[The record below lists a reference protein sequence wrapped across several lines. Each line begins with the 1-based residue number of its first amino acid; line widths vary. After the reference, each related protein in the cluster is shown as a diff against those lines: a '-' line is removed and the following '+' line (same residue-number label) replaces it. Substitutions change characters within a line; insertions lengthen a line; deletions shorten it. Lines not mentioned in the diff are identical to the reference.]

1 VDIKLYDNGKLN
13 VMDAILSF
21 GMSNKDIF
29 PKRGEDLHFKVN
41 GAERTVKGQNGDSSI
56 IIVNEEEGSVTTPIK
71 CNDIISV
78 RESTAGE
85 NAACRISDLQE
96 YKDGI
101 YFIINGKQSRF
112 PRILKANGEFVKEGY
127 EIHEGDEIEIPDY
140 YTFAELVKA
149 LNITDNFRVVI
160 NNVIKDIEK
169 SDKDEKIYGNY
180 IVDIESI
187 GKDIIKGI
195 VKDARDVVTIESTDG
210 ETVVD
215 DRGIRDDEDYE
226 AFLDRRYGKN
236 QYRSVKRE
244 SESEKENAGLGS
256 FSTMTADQINAM
268 LAADRLETSLR
279 YKELEKKSEELN
291 RELEKI
297 RRSNEIARTAGKKL
311 FEQAESEKTQ
321 FDYGKISGLQDI
333 KIQGYK
339 ENSES
344 EKIEEEKIPSIPKEI
359 HDIVIS
365 VNGTPVHMTG
375 RAEYTFVNILDFYPF
390 DTSSLKGTR
399 IIQKC
404 NGRNADFFTPI
415 EDGDM
420 VELYWSND

>member
-1 VDIKLYDNGKLN
+1 
-13 VMDAILSF
+13 M
-21 GMSNKDIF
+21 
-29 PKRGEDLHFKVN
+29 
-41 GAERTVKGQNGDSSI
+41 
-56 IIVNEEEGSVTTPIK
+56 
-71 CNDIISV
+71 
-78 RESTAGE
+78 
-85 NAACRISDLQE
+85 
-96 YKDGI
+96 
-101 YFIINGKQSRF
+101 
-112 PRILKANGEFVKEGY
+112 
-127 EIHEGDEIEIPDY
+127 
-140 YTFAELVKA
+140 
-149 LNITDNFRVVI
+149 
-160 NNVIKDIEK
+160 
-169 SDKDEKIYGNY
+169 
-180 IVDIESI
+180 
-187 GKDIIKGI
+187 
-195 VKDARDVVTIESTDG
+195 
-210 ETVVD
+210 VD

-297 RRSNEIARTAGKKL
+297 RRSNEIARTAGQKL

-375 RAEYTFVNILDFYPF
+375 KAEYTFVNILDFYPF

>member
-1 VDIKLYDNGKLN
+1 
-13 VMDAILSF
+13 M
-21 GMSNKDIF
+21 
-29 PKRGEDLHFKVN
+29 
-41 GAERTVKGQNGDSSI
+41 
-56 IIVNEEEGSVTTPIK
+56 
-71 CNDIISV
+71 
-78 RESTAGE
+78 
-85 NAACRISDLQE
+85 
-96 YKDGI
+96 
-101 YFIINGKQSRF
+101 
-112 PRILKANGEFVKEGY
+112 
-127 EIHEGDEIEIPDY
+127 
-140 YTFAELVKA
+140 
-149 LNITDNFRVVI
+149 
-160 NNVIKDIEK
+160 
-169 SDKDEKIYGNY
+169 
-180 IVDIESI
+180 
-187 GKDIIKGI
+187 
-195 VKDARDVVTIESTDG
+195 TIESTDG

-268 LAADRLETSLR
+268 LVADRLETSLR

-311 FEQAESEKTQ
+311 FEQSQNDMPDLNAGNMGELLGAHKNSGIYITENTDKHSKNLLNRDTPTES
-321 FDYGKISGLQDI
+321 DI
-333 KIQGYK
+333 T
-339 ENSES
+339 ENEAV
-344 EKIEEEKIPSIPKEI
+344 KQIPKEI
-359 HDIVIS
+359 QDIVIS

-375 RAEYTFVNILDFYPF
+375 KAEYTFVNILDFYPF

>member
-1 VDIKLYDNGKLN
+1 
-13 VMDAILSF
+13 M
-21 GMSNKDIF
+21 
-29 PKRGEDLHFKVN
+29 
-41 GAERTVKGQNGDSSI
+41 
-56 IIVNEEEGSVTTPIK
+56 
-71 CNDIISV
+71 
-78 RESTAGE
+78 
-85 NAACRISDLQE
+85 
-96 YKDGI
+96 
-101 YFIINGKQSRF
+101 
-112 PRILKANGEFVKEGY
+112 
-127 EIHEGDEIEIPDY
+127 
-140 YTFAELVKA
+140 
-149 LNITDNFRVVI
+149 
-160 NNVIKDIEK
+160 
-169 SDKDEKIYGNY
+169 
-180 IVDIESI
+180 
-187 GKDIIKGI
+187 
-195 VKDARDVVTIESTDG
+195 TIESTDG

-297 RRSNEIARTAGKKL
+297 RRSNEIARTAGQKL

-344 EKIEEEKIPSIPKEI
+344 GKIEEEKIPSIPKEI

-365 VNGTPVHMTG
+365 VNGTPVYMTG

>member
-1 VDIKLYDNGKLN
+1 
-13 VMDAILSF
+13 
-21 GMSNKDIF
+21 
-29 PKRGEDLHFKVN
+29 
-41 GAERTVKGQNGDSSI
+41 
-56 IIVNEEEGSVTTPIK
+56 
-71 CNDIISV
+71 
-78 RESTAGE
+78 
-85 NAACRISDLQE
+85 
-96 YKDGI
+96 
-101 YFIINGKQSRF
+101 
-112 PRILKANGEFVKEGY
+112 
-127 EIHEGDEIEIPDY
+127 
-140 YTFAELVKA
+140 
-149 LNITDNFRVVI
+149 
-160 NNVIKDIEK
+160 
-169 SDKDEKIYGNY
+169 
-180 IVDIESI
+180 
-187 GKDIIKGI
+187 
-195 VKDARDVVTIESTDG
+195 
-210 ETVVD
+210 
-215 DRGIRDDEDYE
+215 
-226 AFLDRRYGKN
+226 
-236 QYRSVKRE
+236 
-244 SESEKENAGLGS
+244 
-256 FSTMTADQINAM
+256 MTADQINAM
-268 LAADRLETSLR
+268 LVADRLETSLR

-321 FDYGKISGLQDI
+321 FDYGKISGLQDNTPGLDIIGKNSQDI

-344 EKIEEEKIPSIPKEI
+344 GKIEEEKIPSIPKEI

-375 RAEYTFVNILDFYPF
+375 KAEYTFVNILDFYPF

>member
-1 VDIKLYDNGKLN
+1 
-13 VMDAILSF
+13 M
-21 GMSNKDIF
+21 
-29 PKRGEDLHFKVN
+29 
-41 GAERTVKGQNGDSSI
+41 
-56 IIVNEEEGSVTTPIK
+56 
-71 CNDIISV
+71 
-78 RESTAGE
+78 
-85 NAACRISDLQE
+85 
-96 YKDGI
+96 
-101 YFIINGKQSRF
+101 
-112 PRILKANGEFVKEGY
+112 
-127 EIHEGDEIEIPDY
+127 
-140 YTFAELVKA
+140 
-149 LNITDNFRVVI
+149 
-160 NNVIKDIEK
+160 
-169 SDKDEKIYGNY
+169 
-180 IVDIESI
+180 
-187 GKDIIKGI
+187 
-195 VKDARDVVTIESTDG
+195 
-210 ETVVD
+210 VD

-344 EKIEEEKIPSIPKEI
+344 EKIEEEKIPSIPKII

-375 RAEYTFVNILDFYPF
+375 KAEYTFVNILDFYPF